1 MKSVERRANN
11 YVFFSEETF
20 GAGEQYIIKSEI
32 IEKYLRARIR
42 KYKEKILSLHANNK
56 IIDKEV

>member
-1 MKSVERRANN
+1 MNK
-11 YVFFSEETF
+11 ETY
-20 GAGEQYIIKSEI
+20 GAGEQHIIKSEI

-42 KYKEKILSLHANNK
+42 KYKEKTLSLHANNK

>member
-1 MKSVERRANN
+1 MT
-11 YVFFSEETF
+11 Y
-20 GAGEQYIIKSEI
+20 GAGEQHIIKLEI
-32 IEKYLRARIR
+32 IEKYLRTRIR